1 MPKYSPESRDKLKR
15 KVKDFDSEARDHIR
29 HMSSIVQNDAGVI
42 AGVSRNIRPAGT
54 IEAAKAIKEALQR
67 SGNEV
72 KKEYGRSK
80 STLEDIISKEGSKL
94 ESELKERRKDS
105 TSNYTEL
112 TKASGSIKETHA
124 ARSKIDQVR
133 QVAQKDTYTLDSL
146 RNTVHRV
153 IQKTSQH
160 HRELDY
166 KIANTLQ
173 FSGSSANTE
182 YMIQG
187 LKANQAAME
196 KERHKSIFAP
206 WEVKIIPREEQD
218 HQLCPRAKKEIEK
231 AKAAKEELEAKLK
244 ANQFIQSE
252 KQIHISDEI
261 SKKDNRNYGRS
272 SVMPGEQSNLY
283 KQKDTYE

>member
-1 MPKYSPESRDKLKR
+1 MPKYSPESRDKLER
-15 KVKDFDSEARDHIR
+15 KVKEFNAGTRDHTR
-29 HMSSIVQNDAGVI
+29 HMSNIVQNDARAI
-42 AGVSRNIRPAGT
+42 ADASRNIRPAGT
-54 IEAAKAIKEALQR
+54 IEAAKAVKEALQR
-67 SGNEV
+67 SGKEV
-72 KKEYGRSK
+72 KKEYGRRK
-80 STLEDIISKEGSKL
+80 KTLEDLMKKGGRL
-94 ESELKERRKDS
+94 ESEFKDRAEYS
-105 TSNYTEL
+105 KFNYTEL

-124 ARSKIDQVR
+124 ARSKIDHGR

-153 IQKTSQH
+153 IQRTSQY

-173 FSGSSANTE
+173 FSGSSANTD

-206 WEVKIIPREEQD
+206 WEVKVVLREEQD

-252 KQIHISDEI
+252 KQIHIADEI

-272 SVMPGEQSNLY
+272 SVMPGEQNNLY